1 MMTTTESSLLSNFAI
16 LSPAILLILAVSAG
30 GGHVANEENQLT
42 KQVGWPL
49 PLGDATTS
57 GPEIH
62 A

>member
-1 MMTTTESSLLSNFAI
+1 

-49 PLGDATTS
+49 PLGDSTTS